1 MKIVVYVE
9 GPGDRDCLETL
20 LEPLLVKLTNR
31 GVRVSFIPASRGH
44 RKKELLTNAPIRAA
58 NAIVN
63 DENIVVV
70 ILPDLYPPNIGFPHK
85 TCDELQ
91 DGVRKRFQAAAS
103 KKGRW
108 DDRLADRFQ
117 VFCLIHDLEVLL
129 LASDELLRD
138 LRLNAPEWRV
148 PPETQNHDNPPKRVV
163 ERLFRPA
170 SYLSTVD
177 GPRILANADYHEL
190 AERCPNGF
198 GRFVAWLE
206 ARAVTEVLLGS
217 PPPDPEW

>member
-1 MKIVVYVE
+1 
-9 GPGDRDCLETL
+9 
-20 LEPLLVKLTNR
+20 
-31 GVRVSFIPASRGH
+31 
-44 RKKELLTNAPIRAA
+44 LLTNAPIRAA

-70 ILPDLYPPNIGFPHK
+70 ILPDLYPPNIAFPHK

-91 DGVRKRFQAAAS
+91 DGVRKRFQNAAS
-103 KKGRW
+103 RKSGW
-108 DDRLADRFQ
+108 DDRLADRFH

-138 LRLNAPEWRV
+138 RRLNAPAWRV
-148 PPETQNHDNPPKRVV
+148 PPEAQNHDDPPKRVV
-163 ERLFRPA
+163 ERLFSPG

-177 GPRILANADYHEL
+177 GPRILAKADYRQL
-190 AERCPNGF
+190 ADRCPAGF

-206 ARAVTEVLLGS
+206 ARAVPDVLLGF
-217 PPPDPEW
+217 PPPR